1 MSVDL
6 LDPGRPEHVAGEL
19 AERFAVLH
27 GRPADGVH
35 VAPGRVNL
43 IGEHV
48 DYNGGRCLPYAL
60 PHSTYVAA
68 AARDDDT
75 VTVRSLQMDEAWTGR
90 LDALGP
96 GEVSGWVSY
105 VAGVIWALRADG
117 IAVPGLDL
125 VLDSRVPVGAGLSSS
140 AALEC
145 SVALAALQ
153 AAGVD
158 LDAAVRDRVVAA
170 CVRAENEVAGAS
182 TGGMD
187 QSVAVHA
194 TAGHALLLDF
204 AGGAHRQVPWDPE
217 GAGLRLLIVDTRVH
231 HALNDGGY
239 ASRRQDCET
248 AARLLG
254 VAHLAEVDDLA
265 ALSALPDER
274 LRRRARHVVTEVA
287 RVDAAVEHLE
297 RGDVSRAGRAVPGFA
312 RIPARRLRGVLRG
325 ARPGGVHRAGARCPR
340 RPDDR
345 RRFRGLGDRPG
356 PGGPG
361 GGGRGRGGR
370 RLHRARL
377 EGAGHAQR
385 DTLPRGPSASLRQS
399 GPPGPSY
406 ATGHRVPSS
415 GSASVIR

>member
-1 MSVDL
+1 MSVEL
-6 LDPGRPEHVAGEL
+6 LDPGHPEHIATDL
-19 AERFAVLH
+19 AARFAQVH

-60 PHSTYVAA
+60 PHGTYAAA

-75 VTVRSLQMDEAWTGR
+75 LTVRSLQMDEPWTGR

-96 GEVSGWVSY
+96 GAVSGWVSY
-105 VAGVIWALRADG
+105 VAGVVWALREDG
-117 IAVPGLDL
+117 IEVPGLDL

-153 AAGVD
+153 AAGVEPD
-158 LDAAVRDRVVAA
+158 PAVRERVVAA

-194 TAGHALLLDF
+194 AAGHALLLDF
-204 AGGAHRQVPWDPE
+204 ADASHRQVPWDPE
-217 GAGLRLLIVDTRVH
+217 AVGLRLLIVDTRVH
-231 HALNDGGY
+231 HSLNDGGY

-248 AARLLG
+248 AAGLLG
-254 VAHLAEVDDLA
+254 VTHLAEVDDLEQ
-265 ALSALPDER
+265 ALASLPEDR

-287 RVDAAVEHLE
+287 RVDAAVACLE
-297 RGDVSRAGRAVPGFA
+297 RGDVSGLGELFLGSHASLRDDFEVSCEELDLVVSTALEHGALGARMTGGGFGGSAIALVAEDRVVAVEEAVATVFAKRGWTAPGMLSGT
-312 RIPARRLRGVLRG
+312 PGPGARRL
-325 ARPGGVHRAGARCPR
+325 
-340 RPDDR
+340 
-345 RRFRGLGDRPG
+345 
-356 PGGPG
+356 
-361 GGGRGRGGR
+361 
-370 RLHRARL
+370 
-377 EGAGHAQR
+377 
-385 DTLPRGPSASLRQS
+385 
-399 GPPGPSY
+399 
-406 ATGHRVPSS
+406 
-415 GSASVIR
+415 I

>member
-75 VTVRSLQMDEAWTGR
+75 VTVRSLQMDEPWTGR

-105 VAGVIWALRADG
+105 VAGVLWALRADG

-158 LDAAVRDRVVAA
+158 LDDAVRDRVVAA

-239 ASRRQDCET
+239 ASRRRT
-248 AARLLG
+248 A
-254 VAHLAEVDDLA
+254 
-265 ALSALPDER
+265 
-274 LRRRARHVVTEVA
+274 RRRPACSASPTSPRSTTSDGTGGPARRAAASPHRHVVTEVA

-297 RGDVSRAGRAVPGFA
+297 RGDSAGLGELFLGSHASLRDDFEVSCEELDLVVSTAQEHGALGGRMTGGGFGGSAIALVPEDRVVAVEGAVAAAFAERGWRAPGMLSGT
-312 RIPARRLRGVLRG
+312 PGPGARRL
-325 ARPGGVHRAGARCPR
+325 A
-340 RPDDR
+340 
-345 RRFRGLGDRPG
+345 
-356 PGGPG
+356 
-361 GGGRGRGGR
+361 
-370 RLHRARL
+370 
-377 EGAGHAQR
+377 
-385 DTLPRGPSASLRQS
+385 
-399 GPPGPSY
+399 
-406 ATGHRVPSS
+406 
-415 GSASVIR
+415 

>member
-6 LDPGRPEHVAGEL
+6 LDPGQPERVAAEL
-19 AERFAVLH
+19 DARFADVH

-75 VTVRSLQMDEAWTGR
+75 VTVRSLQMDQPWVGS

-96 GEVSGWVSY
+96 GAVSGWVSY
-105 VAGVIWALRADG
+105 VAGVLWALREDG
-117 IAVPGLDL
+117 VDVPGIDL

-153 AAGVD
+153 AARVD
-158 LDAAVRDRVVAA
+158 LDDAVRERIVAA
-170 CVRAENEVAGAS
+170 CIRAENEVAGAS

-204 AGGAHRQVPWDPE
+204 ADGALRQVPWDPE
-217 GAGLRLLIVDTRVH
+217 AAGLRLLVVDTRVH

-239 ASRRQDCET
+239 ASRREDCET
-248 AARLLG
+248 SAGLLG
-254 VAHLAEVDDLA
+254 VAHLSEVDDLEQ
-265 ALSALPDER
+265 ALAALPDER
-274 LRRRARHVVTEVA
+274 LRRRTRHVVTEVA
-287 RVDAAVEHLE
+287 RVDAAVACLE
-297 RGDVSRAGRAVPGFA
+297 RGDVP
-312 RIPARRLRGVLRG
+312 
-325 ARPGGVHRAGARCPR
+325 
-340 RPDDR
+340 
-345 RRFRGLGDRPG
+345 GLGE
-356 PGGPG
+356 
-361 GGGRGRGGR
+361 
-370 RLHRARL
+370 LFLASH
-377 EGAGHAQR
+377 
-385 DTLPRGPSASLRQS
+385 ASLRDDFEVSCEELDLVVSTAQEQGALGARMTGGGFGGSAIALVAEDRVVAVEEAVTAAFADRGWKAPGMLS
-399 GPPGPSY
+399 GPPGPG
-406 ATGHRVPSS
+406 AR
-415 GSASVIR
+415 RLL